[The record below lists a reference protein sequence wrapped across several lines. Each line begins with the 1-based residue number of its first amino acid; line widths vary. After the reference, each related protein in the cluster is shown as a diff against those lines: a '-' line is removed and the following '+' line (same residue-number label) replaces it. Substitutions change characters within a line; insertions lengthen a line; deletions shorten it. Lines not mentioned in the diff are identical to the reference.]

1 MQQPILFALLFVVFR
16 FTSGQANC
24 PSACFQ
30 GTIEDAGP
38 AVSDSFCPVAAGIIN
53 PVLPPELLVLY
64 PRNLRRYS
72 HSFRFCT
79 DGCSA
84 TRAAQHSAVTLPTFA
99 AVQPKSHNLVPTRTT
114 PSPKR
119 ARGMAM
125 SITSLGRSVTTENP
139 ARSSLGF
146 QWLLIFFMP
155 ELAEG
160 ALSLVTEGCG
170 EIKGAQTISSDVSQ
184 VCNVWPTAGCGTV
197 DAASSSG
204 SSASAST
211 SAAKSPFFD
220 RQKAAYMISLVV
232 ISIGGLLAY

>member
-53 PVLPPELLVLY
+53 PVYLPNCLCYTPETFDGTPWLFCYTCGSTLSGNFADVCGGTTQVTQSCPNQDDAISQACKGDGDVNNVLGA
-64 PRNLRRYS
+64 L
-72 HSFRFCT
+72 CD
-79 DGCSA
+79 DGKPSA
-84 TRAAQHSAVTLPTFA
+84 IVT
-99 AVQPKSHNLVPTRTT
+99 
-114 PSPKR
+114 
-119 ARGMAM
+119 G
-125 SITSLGRSVTTENP
+125 ISVVVD
-139 ARSSLGF
+139 
-146 QWLLIFFMP
+146 FFMP

-220 RQKAAYMISLVV
+220 RQKAAYMISLVL